1 VYWGEHHSVQDV
13 LAVKPRALDKRFP
26 RQPCKRED
34 AIMKNPSRHIAVAS
48 FVAMLLLTS
57 FLESKA
63 QSKPEPSSKGL
74 TLGVVLQGPHDA
86 VKEHFS
92 PFVNYVARKLM
103 PAGNAK
109 GMVVVAPTAGQ
120 MIKLLEEKQ
129 VDFYM
134 ESPYPT
140 YIINRLGA
148 ARLLCRRWKGGIA
161 EYRSLIFTN
170 KESGIARL
178 EDLRGKI
185 IAFEDPGSTSGYFL
199 PKLFLLKK
207 GFSVVEKA
215 GRETKVSASEIGYIF
230 ANTDKNMV
238 NLVVQQ
244 KIAAGAFSSDDFA
257 HVDDTNKASISI
269 LGETESMPRHLVSV
283 RKGLPE
289 PVVLRLKE
297 VLLGMHQ
304 DKEGRN
310 ILEKADNTTKFDSLP
325 GGEERVRRQ
334 LVELYRQ
341 RRH

>member
-1 VYWGEHHSVQDV
+1 MMKEPSHRISI
-13 LAVKPRALDKRFP
+13 ALL
-26 RQPCKRED
+26 
-34 AIMKNPSRHIAVAS
+34 VAS
-48 FVAMLLLTS
+48 LLLI
-57 FLESKA
+57 LGLNAEA
-63 QSKPEPSSKGL
+63 QTKQKTNTKTL
-74 TLGVVLQGPHDA
+74 ALGVVFQGAREPLE
-86 VKEHFS
+86 EHFH
-92 PFVNYVARKLM
+92 PLVDYAARKLA
-103 PAGNAK
+103 PTAETK
-109 GMVVVAPTAGQ
+109 GMVVVAPTPAQ
-120 MIKLLEEKQ
+120 MMKLLEEKR

-140 YIINRLGA
+140 YLINRLGA
-148 ARLLCRRWKGGIA
+148 ARLLLRRWKGSIA

-207 GFSVVEKA
+207 GFSVTEK
-215 GRETKVSASEIGYIF
+215 GSREATVSAGEIGYIF
-230 ANTDKNMV
+230 ANTDKKMV
-238 NLVVQQ
+238 DLVVQR
-244 KIAAGAFSSDDFA
+244 KIAAGAFSNDDFA

-283 RKGLPE
+283 RKDLPE
-289 PVVLRLKE
+289 PVVKRLKE
-297 VLLGMHQ
+297 VLLSMHQ
-304 DKEGRN
+304 DKEGQN